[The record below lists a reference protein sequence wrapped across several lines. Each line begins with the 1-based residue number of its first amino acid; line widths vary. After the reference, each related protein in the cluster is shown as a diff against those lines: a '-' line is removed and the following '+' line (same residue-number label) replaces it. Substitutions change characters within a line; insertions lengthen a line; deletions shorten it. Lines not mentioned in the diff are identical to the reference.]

1 MWQLSIGQRFEH
13 SDQLPAGDSFGYY
26 WADSGG
32 VYILA
37 AAGALTAA
45 ELEGYRDGP
54 VQLAVGQTAAGLLVF
69 AALFEGWGWS
79 DGCIGH
85 IAEND
90 SAAAAESAG
99 RWASSDRIHGTVT
112 AVLVER
118 AASITSAA
126 GERDGVRLVQQSGGA
141 GDYVAALRYFTMS
154 PEMTRYVGRTLER
167 EYRGPVRSPAAYVQ
181 AVTDHQRAYPDC
193 GRWVKERAVWRC
205 RAGD

>member
-26 WADSGG
+26 WADTG
-32 VYILA
+32 
-37 AAGALTAA
+37 
-45 ELEGYRDGP
+45 
-54 VQLAVGQTAAGLLVF
+54 
-69 AALFEGWGWS
+69 
-79 DGCIGH
+79 
-85 IAEND
+85 
-90 SAAAAESAG
+90 
-99 RWASSDRIHGTVT
+99 
-112 AVLVER
+112 
-118 AASITSAA
+118 
-126 GERDGVRLVQQSGGA
+126 GVRLVQQTGGA

-167 EYRGPVRSPAAYVQ
+167 EYRGPVRSPAEYVQ